1 MSRYFF
7 TNVAANLPST
17 VPFVGPEAQERAR
30 GEPFRA
36 RIGANECVFGP
47 SPKAIAAMAL
57 AAAESW
63 CYGDPENYDI
73 KRALA
78 EYYQIS
84 PDNIIVGEGIDALF
98 GYTARLFVEPGTVVA
113 TSLGAYPT
121 FNYQVSTCGGRIVTV
136 PYRNDQ
142 EDTDALIALSVA
154 ENARLIYL
162 ANPDNPM
169 GSWWD
174 AETVQNMIDS
184 VPECALLCLDEAY
197 LEFAPPGTAPAL
209 DVNNDKVLR
218 FRTFS
223 KAYGLAGCRIGYA
236 IGEAELIQSFDKL
249 RNHFG
254 VNRIAQAAALAA
266 LADQEYV
273 ESVIQKVSDARARIS
288 TIATAHDLIA
298 LPSAANFV
306 AIDCCRDGDFARRI
320 LANLSDNGVFIRMP
334 SVSPQDRCIRVT
346 AGATDDLDA
355 FEEALPNA
363 LYDAKTITEG

>member
-1 MSRYFF
+1 
-7 TNVAANLPST
+7 
-17 VPFVGPEAQERAR
+17 
-30 GEPFRA
+30 
-36 RIGANECVFGP
+36 
-47 SPKAIAAMAL
+47 
-57 AAAESW
+57 
-63 CYGDPENYDI
+63 
-73 KRALA
+73 
-78 EYYQIS
+78 
-84 PDNIIVGEGIDALF
+84 
-98 GYTARLFVEPGTVVA
+98 
-113 TSLGAYPT
+113 
-121 FNYQVSTCGGRIVTV
+121 VTV